1 MPSIS
6 VPLKG
11 EKGWDVLMRQRRTF
25 WNTSKNNVL
34 TKNFKATEFWCHD
47 ASPPPTKARPAMVA
61 LCQTWLEPMREKFGV
76 AYVLSG
82 YRHELYNQAIGGA
95 RFSQHV
101 YEQSV
106 EAVAADM
113 RFASGTPAAWAAYA
127 KAIRAKDAGGRG
139 GVGRYDQSGFVHV
152 DNRTWKADWTG

>member
-11 EKGWDVLMRQRRTF
+11 AQGWDALQRTRRTF
-25 WNTSKNNVL
+25 WANGANNL
-34 TKNFKATEFWCHD
+34 LSENFKASEFYCHD
-47 ASPPPTKARPAMVA
+47 GSAPPTKARPAMVA
-61 LCQTWLEPMREKFGV
+61 LCQVWLEPMREKFGT

-95 RFSQHV
+95 RFSQHI
-101 YEQSV
+101 YEQSI

-113 RFASGTPAAWAAYA
+113 RFATGTPAAWAAYA
-127 KAIRAKDAGGRG
+127 KAIRTSDAGGRG
-139 GVGRYDQSGFVHV
+139 GVGRYDRSGFVHV